1 MDYTQTTIATP
12 PLPPSSLTPAMD
24 DPLSQLSIVLSSEHD
39 AVEQVCKLHTES
51 SDIRG
56 SLRLF
61 DTAYLDVLSFLH
73 AQSTNKGSHETS
85 GILSS
90 QKGLL
95 QKLSEI
101 AMQEETPMTVE
112 AEAAAAWVLADCVDQ
127 LSDSE
132 GICARLGRI
141 VGQVLATR
149 VRENNETEALRQ
161 LLRATGMREG
171 PWLDS
176 LLAVVC
182 EAIVELADNDMQGQ
196 ALRRSSQLLCLLA
209 QLLEDYS
216 AYALRVMSSVDS
228 LRRMARHVIKLL
240 SDPHPAV
247 SAPALHV
254 LARLLLTPVVSG
266 RPTALSILGDSLRGK
281 LFDEAH
287 LARTVLLVSDLCQNC
302 NGSDKQE
309 DFLVLEAA
317 SGIIACVAQSQGAA
331 DRRRFFEMTEM
342 ARALDH
348 LVGVARIDRRY
359 IHPLVSIINHV
370 VREGGSSPLVAALCT
385 DRGDDFAGSIVAEVF
400 DIVGSGIED
409 IPYTQPHFGLAA
421 SAGGQQKTWPR
432 VSSDESGG
440 GWLVQSSVRQRHGVI
455 EFLANALRL
464 SCEAQGS
471 GSGDA
476 RELMQA
482 IAQVL
487 ESRSIGFR
495 RTQGEDVAAIKNL
508 LGMHYWTIRP
518 VLELAIELARVSPQF
533 EAFWVSWLNEAD
545 AGKWAAEVCRTVT
558 ECPQEILGQAIH
570 RDIMNAS
577 VSDDIAVAANSKLS
591 IPAAVIVPN
600 VATPAASTHPSSGT
614 ASPQP
619 PVTMLAP
626 VVIGID
632 AMRAANLPEPVVD
645 ADELPDNTAD
655 VLQSVVLKQWLRISE
670 AEIAARMVSLDPMA
684 PNVYSVVDQARRSL
698 LGGLDALQLGIAAIQ
713 ALRHRHAVAAHQLR
727 TDYTALLLSEQ
738 EAREEAEEEIAK
750 LHQKMASVS
759 YLQEQA
765 KQELMELSARLRN
778 TESDASEWKRECV
791 ETRGLLETAEE
802 KAREVAALRENV
814 GGLERALGDAM
825 ARLRILEMQALA
837 ERAVGEELRGKNA
850 AMAAHLAEY
859 VKVTESMNNLSR
871 LQHN

>member
-39 AVEQVCKLHTES
+39 AVEQVCKLYTES

-85 GILSS
+85 SILSS

-101 AMQEETPMTVE
+101 AMQEEAPMTVE

-132 GICARLGRI
+132 GICTRLGRI

-149 VRENNETEALRQ
+149 VGESKETEALRQ

-182 EAIVELADNDMQGQ
+182 GAIVELADNAIQGQ
-196 ALRRSSQLLCLLA
+196 ALRSSQLLCLLA

-266 RPTALSILGDSLRGK
+266 RPAALSILGDSLRGK

-370 VREGGSSPLVAALCT
+370 VREGGSSPLVVAMCT
-385 DRGDDFAGSIVAEVF
+385 DRSDDFAGSIVAEVF

-409 IPYTQPHFGLAA
+409 IPYTQPHFGLAE

-440 GWLVQSSVRQRHGVI
+440 GWLVQSTVRQRQGVI

-471 GSGDA
+471 GSGNV

-495 RTQGEDVAAIKNL
+495 RTQGEEDVATIKNL
-508 LGMHYWTIRP
+508 LGMHYWTVRP

-533 EAFWVSWLNEAD
+533 EAFWVPWLNEAD

-558 ECPQEILGQAIH
+558 ECPQEILSQAIH

-577 VSDDIAVAANSKLS
+577 VSDDISVAANSKLS
-591 IPAAVIVPN
+591 IPAAVVVPN
-600 VATPAASTHPSSGT
+600 VATPAASTHSSSGT

-619 PVTMLAP
+619 PATTLVPM
-626 VVIGID
+626 VIGID
-632 AMRAANLPEPVVD
+632 AMRAANLPEPVADVD
-645 ADELPDNTAD
+645 EFPDNTAD

-670 AEIAARMVSLDPMA
+670 AEIAARVVSLDPMA

-698 LGGLDALQLGIAAIQ
+698 LGGLDALQLGIAATQ
-713 ALRHRHAVAAHQLR
+713 ALRHRHAVAAHQLQS
-727 TDYTALLLSEQ
+727 DYTALLLSEQ
-738 EAREEAEEEIAK
+738 EAREETEEEITE
-750 LHQKMASVS
+750 LQQKMASAS

-765 KQELMELSARLRN
+765 KQELMELSARLQN

-814 GGLERALGDAM
+814 GGLERALGDAV
-825 ARLRILEMQALA
+825 ARLHILEMQALA